1 MYQKIGFV
9 ADFLIRLSLNDSASF
24 DLVTA
29 AVLFLTDGTVGAAEV
44 GRVEFAHGKRHIIE
58 NPARIILVSDYAFFI
73 GYCVLGRGDEVLR
86 GANDP
91 HYREN
96 TYSNDKLSLAVIA
109 VREMSVKSNRDILG
123 NIVAAATAATRIAF
137 VFFNDLRGK
146 NNGIDDF
153 YHCLGY
159 VLFAA
164 AGLGYSAEA
173 IAGGASEYAYVTFA
187 AVKYYLLFNDRDAFK
202 FLRTSRGEA
211 RLEEELDIK
220 SYCERVKSAVE
231 LNGIYT
237 DISPRDR
244 RLLRSYCSC
253 TVDNIITAVGQIYT
267 NVLKT
272 VSVPAR
278 VEDPTRFN
286 AYALFARLGHRAS
299 VTKFTIC
306 HISHS

>member
-1 MYQKIGFV
+1 M
-9 ADFLIRLSLNDSASF
+9 
-24 DLVTA
+24 
-29 AVLFLTDGTVGAAEV
+29 LFLAHHAVIVAEI
-44 GRVEFAHGKRHIIE
+44 GRIEFAHGKRHIIE
-58 NPARIILVSDYAFFI
+58 YPTGVIFVSDYAFLI
-73 GYCVLGRGDEVLR
+73 GHCILGSVYEILCGTDD
-86 GANDP
+86 ANDREYA
-91 HYREN
+91 YRYNE
-96 TYSNDKLSLAVIA
+96 LAFVMLAVAESA
-109 VREMSVKSNRDILG
+109 VYSKCDILG
-123 NIVAAATAATRIAF
+123 NVLAAATTAARIAVVLF
-137 VFFNDLRGK
+137 HYLCRK
-146 NNGIDDF
+146 NNGVDNF
-153 YHCLGY
+153 YHCLGD

-164 AGLGYSAEA
+164 AGLGDAAEA